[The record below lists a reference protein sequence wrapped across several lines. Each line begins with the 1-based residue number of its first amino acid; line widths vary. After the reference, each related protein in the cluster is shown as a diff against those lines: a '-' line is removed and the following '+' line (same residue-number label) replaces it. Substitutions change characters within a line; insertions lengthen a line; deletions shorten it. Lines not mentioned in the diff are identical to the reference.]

1 MQKSWRKM
9 SETRDEEVL
18 THIITIRR
26 YEVNSR
32 LTNADGEILSSATS
46 KFARPVNVDG
56 MTNFIKK
63 NVYRLADMVSEAMYI
78 PDGGYNE

>member
-1 MQKSWRKM
+1 M
-9 SETRDEEVL
+9 RDEEIL
-18 THIITIRR
+18 THVIEIRR

-46 KFARPVNVDG
+46 TFARPVNVEG

-63 NVYRLADMVSEAMYI
+63 NVYRLADMVAEAMYI
-78 PDGGYNE
+78 PDGGYDE